1 MEYFSS
7 FLLSMFITIALIPI
21 LKANAIKMKTIDI
34 PNPRK
39 VHRLPMPKIGG
50 IAMALGIAPSLFF
63 AFKSHFMLATVI
75 GSTIIFCFGV
85 LDDIKDLG
93 YKAKLVGQLSAAILV
108 VTYGGVKIK
117 FLGELL
123 PVGTVLPDI
132 IAIPLTVFF
141 IVGAVNA
148 INLSDGLDGLAG
160 GISLLTFVAIGIFAH
175 SAHNFF
181 VTLMAVSIMG
191 AIFGFLRYNT
201 FPAEIFMGDCG
212 SQLLGFLSAVLALQL
227 TQGDHSLS
235 PVLPLIFLGFPI
247 LDTLTVMVERIS
259 KRKSPFMADKNHFH
273 HKLMKLG
280 FYHTE
285 SVLIIYVIQSSLI
298 AMAFLSW
305 HQHDD
310 WALLGFYAAFSI
322 LTLSFFLWAESKAWQ
337 VKRYDFI
344 DQVVKKKLRVIKEED
359 IVIKISFLT
368 IKILFPL
375 LLISACWFPS
385 KVPPRFALIGGI
397 LLISVLMVR
406 LYNKAWVQDALA
418 VSIYF
423 MIPII
428 VYLGDPG
435 LSIAWGLQ
443 ITVVDNIL
451 FIVMVFGVILTLKFT
466 RREKGYK
473 ATPTDFII
481 LFLALVVPNLP
492 NSVIQSYK
500 IGSMVAK
507 IIAFYFTFE
516 VLSGELRTQTREITI
531 VVVSILVIIGLRG
544 VAGI

>member
-21 LKANAIKMKTIDI
+21 LKANAIKMKTIDM

-108 VTYGGVKIK
+108 VTYGGVRIK

-141 IVGAVNA
+141 IVGAINA

-160 GISLLTFVAIGIFAH
+160 GISLLTFVAIGIFAY

-227 TQGDHSLS
+227 TQGDYSLS

-322 LTLSFFLWAESKAWQ
+322 LTLSFFLWAESKAWR

-359 IVIKISFLT
+359 IVIKVSFLT

-397 LLISVLMVR
+397 LLISITLVW
-406 LYNKAWVQDALA
+406 LYNQIWTKDTLT

-423 MIPII
+423 IIPII
-428 VYLGDPG
+428 VYLGDSQLEAG
-435 LSIAWGLQ
+435 WAAHVSMLN
-443 ITVVDNIL
+443 NIL
-451 FIVMVFGVILTLKFT
+451 FIVLIFGVIMTLKFT
-466 RREKGYK
+466 RRKKGFK
-473 ATPTDFII
+473 AAPLDFII
-481 LFLALVVPNLP
+481 LFLALVVPNLS
-492 NSVIQSYK
+492 NDLLQSLK
-500 IGSMVAK
+500 IESMIAK
-507 IIAFYFTFE
+507 IIVFYFSFE
-516 VLSGELRTQTREITI
+516 VLSGELRNKTKGVAAMVI
-531 VVVSILVIIGLRG
+531 SALVMISLRG
-544 VAGI
+544 VLGI